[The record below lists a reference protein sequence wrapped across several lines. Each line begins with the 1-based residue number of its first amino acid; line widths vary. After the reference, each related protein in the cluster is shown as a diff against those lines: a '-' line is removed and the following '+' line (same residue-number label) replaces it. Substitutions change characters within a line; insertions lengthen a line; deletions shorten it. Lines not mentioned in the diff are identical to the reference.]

1 MICLGVL
8 FDTVTFTMSVTP
20 ACLRELKDDV
30 LPQWLV
36 KKSATKTEL
45 QSLIGELAFVCKC
58 VRPGRLFL
66 TRLLDTLRSLRRPH
80 HRIKLTADFKK
91 HLCWWLRFLRVY
103 NGVSFIPTQLWFACF
118 HVEFSRSVLSRFPA
132 IHLLEALSIVVAL
145 RLWGRHWLAL
155 PIFVYC
161 DNTAVVSSLNS
172 GRVQDKLVAECLKGE
187 FGFTR
192 QRTSLSSA
200 LVILLVLT
208 IVARIYLV
216 DGICRPHFWMSFF
229 RVSAILA

>member
-30 LPQWLV
+30 LSQWLV

-91 HLCWWLRFLRVY
+91 HLCWWLRFFVY
-103 NGVSFIPTQLWFACF
+103 IMVFRSFPRSYGLPVFMSNFLLVFYHGSRLFTCWRPYLSLLLFGCGVLTGLLFAFSFIVT
-118 HVEFSRSVLSRFPA
+118 
-132 IHLLEALSIVVAL
+132 I
-145 RLWGRHWLAL
+145 L
-155 PIFVYC
+155 P
-161 DNTAVVSSLNS
+161 
-172 GRVQDKLVAECLKGE
+172 
-187 FGFTR
+187 
-192 QRTSLSSA
+192 
-200 LVILLVLT
+200 
-208 IVARIYLV
+208 
-216 DGICRPHFWMSFF
+216 
-229 RVSAILA
+229 